1 MKKTRTIICA
11 LIAIVLILFLV
22 NPHWL
27 PISKATAEAI
37 RELELEHMLIR
48 RSGKVTLAHI
58 ATLLLSLCIV
68 WLAYVIIKHVL
79 LAIGKKNDRSR
90 TVSLLFAEVLKY
102 LAVILAVI
110 WGLSILGVNTA
121 AVLAGVGI
129 LGLILG
135 FGAQSL
141 IEDVITGVFIIFE
154 GQYNIGDIIVLDD
167 FRGIVRNIGVRT
179 TAIEDAGGNI
189 KIVNNSDIRNLQN
202 RSRNNS
208 VALCDVA
215 VSYETDLK
223 ALEKMLAENLPIIY
237 ADNKGLFLS
246 TPKYLG
252 VDALADSGVN
262 LRFAVDVKEADIFAA
277 RRKLN
282 RDIRILFQE
291 KGVDIPFPQ
300 VVVHQAKD

>member
-1 MKKTRTIICA
+1 M
-11 LIAIVLILFLV
+11 
-22 NPHWL
+22 
-27 PISKATAEAI
+27 
-37 RELELEHMLIR
+37 
-48 RSGKVTLAHI
+48 
-58 ATLLLSLCIV
+58 